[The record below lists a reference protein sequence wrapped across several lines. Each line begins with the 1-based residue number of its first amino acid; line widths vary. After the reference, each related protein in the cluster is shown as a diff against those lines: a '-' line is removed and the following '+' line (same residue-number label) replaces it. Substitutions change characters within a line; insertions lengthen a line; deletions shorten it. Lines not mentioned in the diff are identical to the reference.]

1 MEPEGVDE
9 EIVSL
14 ESHLFSH
21 SLGTQGNHEM
31 ILLSVA
37 HGLGDGADAKGSCDG
52 WTTFHKKSLLGKM
65 IITTDLDLDIDS
77 GG

>member
-1 MEPEGVDE
+1 
-9 EIVSL
+9 
-14 ESHLFSH
+14 
-21 SLGTQGNHEM
+21 M

-65 IITTDLDLDIDS
+65 IITTDHNDNDLDIDS